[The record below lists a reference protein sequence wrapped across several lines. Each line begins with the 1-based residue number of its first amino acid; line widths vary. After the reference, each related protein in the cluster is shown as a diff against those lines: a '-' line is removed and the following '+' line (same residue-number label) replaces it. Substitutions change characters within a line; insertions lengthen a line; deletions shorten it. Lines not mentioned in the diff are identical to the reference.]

1 MLFWVDFKITV
12 FIFPSRQGQ
21 RARCSREE
29 RLVMIERTREFE
41 DEGEM
46 SSEDIDKVLDEGMCK
61 IMDEVDREEE
71 I

>member
-1 MLFWVDFKITV
+1 
-12 FIFPSRQGQ
+12 
-21 RARCSREE
+21 
-29 RLVMIERTREFE
+29 MIERTREFE